1 LQAVSLLV
9 SVVYNLNKGFKV
21 WYGIILGRMQLQI
34 SLHGQKLAYGKS
46 IQESNEITHIKYLIE
61 CKVTVFN

>member
-1 LQAVSLLV
+1 MQAVSLLV
-9 SVVYNLNKGFKV
+9 SVVYNFNKGFKV

-46 IQESNEITHIKYLIE
+46 IQESHEITHIKYLTE
-61 CKVTVFN
+61 CKMTVFN